1 MASKKSSEL
10 EFIALMALLM
20 ANVAMS
26 IDSIL
31 PGLSQIG
38 NSIGN
43 PSNTDLQLLITMIF
57 LGLGIGQL
65 IFGTLSDS
73 LGRKPIVYYGFTL
86 FIIASFIC
94 LFAQDLSTMLIGRV
108 LQGIGLSAPRTISV
122 SIIRDKYSGNYMA
135 RIMSFVT
142 VIFIL
147 IPMVAPII
155 GQQILIYFNW
165 QSIFYFQILFAL
177 LVLLWF
183 AFRQEETLIKSNR
196 LKLTKELFING
207 AKEFFK
213 FRTTLLYTSITGI
226 ITGCFMVFLSASKQI
241 FQDQYGYQNAY
252 VYIIAA
258 ISFFLGL
265 ATLFN
270 GSMVLKFGMKRISNM
285 ALCIFSIVSLL
296 YIGLFFN
303 QPNPNIL
310 TIYIFMA
317 LQFLCL
323 GFIFGNIRALTMEPI
338 GHVAGIGAAL
348 SGFLSTLIAVPIAML
363 IGKFINTTALPMFV
377 GFFACS
383 FLSILII
390 QYFSKSSLPPNYNN

>member
-10 EFIALMALLM
+10 EFITLMALLM

-31 PGLSQIG
+31 PGLSYIG
-38 NSIGN
+38 VSIGN

-86 FIIASFIC
+86 FILASFIC
-94 LFAQDLSTMLIGRV
+94 LFSKDLSTMLIGRV
-108 LQGIGLSAPRTISV
+108 LQGIGLAAPRTISI

-147 IPMVAPII
+147 IPMIAPII
-155 GQQILIYFNW
+155 GQQILINFNW
-165 QSIFYFQILFAL
+165 KGIFYFQILFAL

-183 AFRQEETLIKSNR
+183 GIRQEETLVKSNR

-207 AKEFFK
+207 SKEFFK
-213 FRTTLLYTSITGI
+213 FPTTLIYTIITGI

-241 FQDQYGYQNAY
+241 FQDQYGYHDAY

-270 GSMVLKFGMKRISNM
+270 GSLVLKFGMKKISNF
-285 ALCIFSIVSLL
+285 ALYIFSAVSLF

-303 QPNPNIL
+303 QPNPTIV

-317 LQFLCL
+317 IQFVCL

-338 GHVAGIGAAL
+338 GHIAGIGAAL
-348 SGFLSTLIAVPIAML
+348 SGFISTLIAVPIAMW
-363 IGKFINTTALPMFV
+363 IGQFINTTALPMFV
-377 GFFACS
+377 GFFICG
-383 FLSILII
+383 FVSILTI
-390 QYFSKSSLPPNYNN
+390 QGFSKSSKIQQ

>member
-1 MASKKSSEL
+1 
-10 EFIALMALLM
+10 
-20 ANVAMS
+20 
-26 IDSIL
+26 
-31 PGLSQIG
+31 
-38 NSIGN
+38 
-43 PSNTDLQLLITMIF
+43 
-57 LGLGIGQL
+57 
-65 IFGTLSDS
+65 
-73 LGRKPIVYYGFTL
+73 
-86 FIIASFIC
+86 
-94 LFAQDLSTMLIGRV
+94 
-108 LQGIGLSAPRTISV
+108 
-122 SIIRDKYSGNYMA
+122 MA